1 MKYYK
6 NEEDAALC
14 INDSFIKI
22 CSNIGSYDQKHSF
35 STWSKTILTRTI
47 IDDLRKTKKYR
58 ETMINKDDIE
68 LMNVSYEI
76 VGADEIDV
84 SPSKWSIKSAM
95 TQLPDATKKVFSMF
109 VVEGYSHA
117 DIADELGITVN
128 TSKWHVKTA
137 KKKLKEIISD
147 NSNN

>member
-22 CSNIGSYDQKHSF
+22 CNNISKYDQKHSF

-76 VGADEIDV
+76 VEAEEIDS
-84 SPSKWSIKSAM
+84 SPAKWSVKAAM
-95 TQLPDATKKVFSMF
+95 TELPEATRKVFSMF
-109 VVEGYSHA
+109 VIDGYSHS

-128 TSKWHVKTA
+128 TSKWHVKTG
-137 KKKLKEIISD
+137 KQKIKEILSKKMK
-147 NSNN
+147 

>member
-1 MKYYK
+1 MNYYK

-22 CSNIGSYDQKHSF
+22 CNNITKYDQKHSF

-47 IDDLRKTKKYR
+47 LDDLRKTKKYR
-58 ETMINKDDIE
+58 ETMMSKEDIE

-76 VGADEIDV
+76 VGENEIDV
-84 SPSKWSIKSAM
+84 SSPKYSVKSAM
-95 TQLPDATKKVFSMF
+95 GELPEATKKVFSMF
-109 VVEGYSHA
+109 VIDGYSHS

-128 TSKWHVKTA
+128 TSKWHVKTG
-137 KKKLKEIISD
+137 KQKIKEILLSKYKK
-147 NSNN
+147 